1 MGIGKKIS
9 QKLYKANRTS
19 LKLAKMLTDAED
31 LAKGRPDK
39 VVKRNVRRKTKKEIN
54 KSINKFFKKIG
65 L

>member
-9 QKLYKANRTS
+9 QKIYKGNRTS
-19 LKLAKMLTDAED
+19 FKLAKMLTDAED

-39 VVKRNVRRKTKKEIN
+39 VIKRSVRRKTKKGIN
-54 KSINKFFKKIG
+54 KSINKFLKKIG